1 MSTRMRDTG
10 DETRSDSE
18 VKTKSASVTGM
29 LRWYAPYVK
38 GNRLLVSGIVIA
50 LVIALISGAIL
61 PLVIS
66 HLLRVRV
73 KDGFTDTPYVLLMAA
88 LIIFQIVTYHKA
100 RLWAQRLAAV
110 SAHVL
115 RRRVYEKSLST
126 DALLQG
132 SIVRSSVVLRH
143 SSDVDTISKSVELT
157 VAEGVPAFIT
167 VLLSLGFLTWI
178 EWRAGV
184 LMLLATLL
192 FALYRK
198 TVGKQMLEV
207 DQSVSEANDSL
218 ASAVDET
225 ISGARVIGGL
235 QLQNWHRRRFDRF
248 SREVEEKT
256 NKQGAAE
263 VRLFTGAE
271 LTGLGGLAIIV
282 LLALL
287 LGGSALAGVA
297 ASILYVEA
305 IVRGLTALPAWLRTV
320 ELAVVC
326 QRDIDEILFL
336 DDRINIPEADK
347 NKPLTSNRVSQV
359 VGLSINRVTKK
370 FESGLA
376 VNDISLTFPINRV
389 IGVVMPVGAEPE
401 DFLALLAGEDNPGAG
416 HVGLD
421 GSDVR
426 MPGIRRHLS
435 YVPAEAIAFNDS
447 TLHQLR
453 AVEPELTEAGALE
466 LLEVVGLAHIAD
478 LPGGLNAPLGHS
490 GSRLTLGERQRFAL
504 AIGVAQKPRVLLLGS
519 LLAFAEPDTALPLL
533 SRIRAC
539 GIETI
544 ILGVKSPDLANA
556 VDDMIFCFGGL
567 LFFGTHHEL
576 LVSQPSYSALW
587 EQRLTGGDVDLS
599 ALGIPDEA
607 FGALLTRLVTEHYET
622 GDMIYREGD
631 DADRVLFAIA
641 GRIEISTTD
650 SEGKQR
656 RVAVLGP
663 GNHCGDLRLARGD
676 KRAET
681 AIALE
686 SCIVRALS
694 REALAAGMSGAL
706 DREPDERR
714 IVTTILRNG
723 PATRDELCTQLPDLA
738 PEALDAALAVLIR
751 DAALVDSGGTYSMI
765 MTRTA
770 KRGSAGVLDRLGGL

>member
-1 MSTRMRDTG
+1 MNTRIGETG
-10 DETRSDSE
+10 DESASESE
-18 VKTKSASVTGM
+18 VTTKSASVTGM
-29 LRWYAPYVK
+29 LRWYAPYVR
-38 GNRLLVSGIVIA
+38 GNRLLVSGIVTA

-66 HLLRVRV
+66 HLLKVRV
-73 KDGFTDTPYVLLMAA
+73 KDGFTDNPYVLLMAA
-88 LIIFQIVTYHKA
+88 LIILQIVTYHKA
-100 RLWAQRLAAV
+100 RLWTQRLAAV

-115 RRRVYEKSLST
+115 RERVYEKSLST

-143 SSDVDTISKSVELT
+143 SSDIDTISKSFQLT
-157 VAEGVPAFIT
+157 VAEGLPAFIT
-167 VLLSLGFLTWI
+167 VLLSLTFLTWI

-198 TVGKQMLEV
+198 IVGEQMLEV
-207 DQSVSEANDSL
+207 DHSVSEANDSL
-218 ASAVDET
+218 ASVVDET

-256 NKQGAAE
+256 TKQGATE

-282 LLALL
+282 LSALV

-297 ASILYVEA
+297 ASILYVQA
-305 IVRGLTALPAWLRTV
+305 VVKGLTALPAWLRTV

-326 QRDIDEILFL
+326 QRDIDEILSL
-336 DDRINIPEADK
+336 KDRISIPEAQES
-347 NKPLTSNRVSQV
+347 KPLTSNRVSQV
-359 VGLSINRVTKK
+359 VGLSINRVTKR
-370 FESGLA
+370 FDSGLSI
-376 VNDISLTFPINRV
+376 NDDSLTLPINRV

-401 DFLALLAGEDNPGAG
+401 DFLALLAGEDNPEAG
-416 HVGLD
+416 HVNLD

-453 AVEPELTEAGALE
+453 AVEPDLTEAGALE
-466 LLEVVGLAHIAD
+466 LLEVVGLAHIAN

-504 AIGVAQKPRVLLLGS
+504 ATAVAQKPRVLLLGS

-533 SRIRAC
+533 SRLCAC

-544 ILGVKSPDLANA
+544 ILSVKSPDLANA
-556 VDDMIFCFGGL
+556 VDDMVFCFGGH

-587 EQRLTGGDVDLS
+587 EQRLTGGEVNLS

-607 FGALLTRLVTEHYET
+607 FGTLLTRLVTERYEA
-622 GDMIYREGD
+622 GDTIYREGD
-631 DADRVLFAIA
+631 EADRVVFAIS

-676 KRAET
+676 RRAET

-686 SCIVRALS
+686 NCIVRALS

-714 IVTTILRNG
+714 IVTAILRNG
-723 PATRDELCTQLPDLA
+723 PATRDEISALIPDLGL
-738 PEALDAALAVLIR
+738 EAIDTALEALIR
-751 DAALVDSGGTYSMI
+751 DAGLVETDGAYSMV

-770 KRGSAGVLDRLGGL
+770 KRGSASVLDRLGGL